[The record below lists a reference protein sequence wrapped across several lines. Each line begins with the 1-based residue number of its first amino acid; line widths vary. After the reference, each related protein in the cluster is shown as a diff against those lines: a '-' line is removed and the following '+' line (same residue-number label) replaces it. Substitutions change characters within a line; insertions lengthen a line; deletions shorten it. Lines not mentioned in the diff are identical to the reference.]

1 MKLASI
7 HVNGVDRPAIVDE
20 AERRVFPLEKAPSD
34 MIDLIYD
41 YDRLRPELVAAGTG
55 LAFDEVRWNAPIA
68 RPRRN
73 IFCVGKNYRE
83 HAREFSSSGFEA
95 GAKAGD
101 GVDDYPAVFTKPPST
116 ETATGA
122 EVPLHVGATD
132 SDDYEAEHAV
142 VIGKAGRDIQ
152 AADAFDHIW
161 GYTIVNDV
169 TARDRQKN
177 HKQWF
182 LGKALDGFCPMG
194 PWVATADEVDATNL
208 TVECKVNGETRQKAN
223 TSDLVFGIATLIEAI
238 SAGLT
243 LQPGDIIAT
252 GTPAGVGIGFD
263 PPRFLKAGD
272 VVDIS
277 ITGLGTLTNTF
288 R

>member
-7 HVNGVDRPAIVDE
+7 HANGVDRPAIVDE
-20 AERRVFPLEKAPSD
+20 AERRVFPLDKAPSD

-41 YDRLRPELVAAGTG
+41 YDRLRPDLVAAGTG
-55 LAFDEVRWNAPIA
+55 FAFDEVRWNAPIA

-83 HAREFSSSGFEA
+83 HAFEFSRSGFEA
-95 GAKAGD
+95 GAKVGD
-101 GVDDYPAVFTKPPST
+101 GVDAYPAVFTKPPNT
-116 ETATGA
+116 VAATGA
-122 EVPLHVGATD
+122 EISLHPGATD
-132 SDDYEAEHAV
+132 SVDYEAELAV
-142 VIGKAGRDIQ
+142 VIGKAGRDIR
-152 AADAFDHIW
+152 AADAFGHIW
-161 GYTIVNDV
+161 GYTIINDV

-223 TSDLVFGIATLIEAI
+223 TSDLIFGIATLIEVI

-252 GTPAGVGIGFD
+252 GTPAGVGIGFN

-272 VVDIS
+272 IVDIS

>member
-7 HVNGVDRPAIVDE
+7 HANGVDRLAIVDE
-20 AERRVFPLEKAPSD
+20 AERRVFPLDKAPPD

-41 YDRLRPELVAAGTG
+41 YDRLRSDLVAVGIG

-83 HAREFSSSGFEA
+83 HALEFSRSGFEA
-95 GAKAGD
+95 GAKVGD
-101 GVDDYPAVFTKPPST
+101 GMDAYPAVFTKPPST
-116 ETATGA
+116 VTATST
-122 EVPLHVGATD
+122 EVSLHAPATD
-132 SDDYEAEHAV
+132 SVDYEAELAV
-142 VIGKAGRDIQ
+142 IIGKAGRDIR
-152 AADAFDHIW
+152 AADAFSHIW

-194 PWVATADEVDATNL
+194 PWVSTVDEVDATNL

-243 LQPGDIIAT
+243 ILPGDIIAT

-272 VVDIS
+272 VVDIT